1 MGKYILIII
10 LTFLSFS
17 FTFNLIGQNKDYAL
31 FSEKDAWSHHV
42 AYGSPS
48 WDTFERFPNNPVYR
62 GRKGMEWPVNG
73 FLYADPIS
81 KKWFLYVGE
90 YKENYQPDQDST
102 TVDFNCVILQSND
115 KGKTWK
121 KLGDL
126 FPKNLL
132 CYGSKK
138 IQVPDVMVTYSDGK
152 YHMVFDWLTNQFNW
166 ENAEDSGIGYAVS
179 DKPEGPFVVSSL
191 PIKHN
196 SEYKK
201 SPLLGKYWRMYAAM
215 IIKRKNDWVLS
226 YMMDIEGGGS
236 WALATSTASK
246 PEGPYSEAKII
257 MNTEKK
263 TNFSPMQEF
272 FPSFTHEGYVY
283 FPSSS
288 VAANRNYQS
297 LFRAKIENMTDSDKY
312 ETVKMG
318 AFWHSENVENEHAGI
333 WGQTMT
339 GFIDDKDSIYVM
351 FPSKDPQ
358 NYGTINLAKASWKNL
373 DRKRGFNL
381 AGNEGSTFS
390 YLKKIMDVESIDMKF
405 NLDGTMRILFDY
417 NSPFD
422 YQNFWAKFSLTQNT
436 ADYKELVINKSD
448 WKINVH
454 NPKTGISRIDSGKIQ
469 GWNTDSNTLQLK
481 REFGKYKLTINGQ
494 KYWEGQFKSSP
505 GLVGIALDP
514 RSYLFAD
521 NFVVEGAEKEGYIT
535 YGFYEALVNAGNHES
550 DWDFKS
556 DSIFFNG
563 KGTVS
568 KKKSSA
574 VKWTFEGKA
583 FELLSP
589 LGPQYGKI
597 NVYLDGKLLTK
608 LSLKN
613 TKNVKS
619 NTVFKSS
626 KLSNVQHTVFIESV
640 DGLLPVD
647 CIRVSL

>member
-1 MGKYILIII
+1 MKKNILIII
-10 LTFLSFS
+10 STFLSFS
-17 FTFNLIGQNKDYAL
+17 FNLIGQKKDYAML
-31 FSEKDAWSHHV
+31 AQKDDWSHHF

-81 KKWFLYVGE
+81 KNWFLYVGE
-90 YKENYQPDQDST
+90 YKENYQSDKDST
-102 TVDFNCVILQSND
+102 TADFNCVILQSND

-132 CYGSKK
+132 SYGSKK
-138 IQVPDVMVTYSDGK
+138 LQVPDVMVTYSNGK
-152 YHMVFDWLTNQFNW
+152 YHMVFDWVTNHFNW
-166 ENAEDSGIGYAVS
+166 QNAEDTGIGYAVS
-179 DKPEGPFVVSSL
+179 DKPEGPFVVSAL
-191 PIKHN
+191 PIKH
-196 SEYKK
+196 SSQYKK
-201 SPLLGKYWRMYAAM
+201 APLFGKYWRMYAAM
-215 IIKRKNDWVLS
+215 IIKRKNDWVLA

-236 WALATSTASK
+236 WALALSTASK

-263 TNFSPMQEF
+263 TGFSPLQEF
-272 FPSFTHEGYVY
+272 FPAFMHEGYVY
-283 FPSSS
+283 FPSTS
-288 VAANRNYQS
+288 VATNRNYQS
-297 LFRAKIENMTDSDKY
+297 LYRAKIEDMTDSDKY

-339 GFIDDKDSIYVM
+339 GFIDDKDSMYVM
-351 FPSKDPQ
+351 FPSKDLQ
-358 NYGTINLAKASWKNL
+358 NYGTINLAKAAWKNL
-373 DRKRGFNL
+373 DRKSGFNL
-381 AGNEGSTFS
+381 AGNEGPTFS
-390 YLKKIMDVESIDMKF
+390 YLKKIIDLDSIDMNFK
-405 NLDGTMRILFDY
+405 LDGTMRILFDY

-422 YQNFWAKFSLTQNT
+422 YQNFWARFSITQNK
-436 ADYKELVINKSD
+436 ADFKELVINKSE
-448 WKINVH
+448 WKINVY

-469 GWNTDSNTLQLK
+469 GWNTHNNTLQLK
-481 REFGKYKLTINGQ
+481 REFGKYKLTINN
-494 KYWEGQFKSSP
+494 KKCWEGQLKSSP

-514 RSYLFAD
+514 LSYLFVN

-535 YGFYEALVNAGNHES
+535 HGFYEALVNAGNRES

-556 DSIFFNG
+556 DEMFFNG
-563 KGTVS
+563 KGAVS

-574 VKWTFEGKA
+574 VEWTFEGKV

-613 TKNVKS
+613 TKLVKS

-647 CIRVSL
+647 CIRVLL